1 MSGPSREHVESLTI
15 RASGPATHD
24 GRISLSELARI
35 ASGFQATLER
45 IAYSI
50 AVGRKRPGR
59 FPREI
64 ADAVRMDFVGFRR
77 GSAVLDL
84 QRPDDGALDASMLDA
99 PMLDDLLT
107 DTFSTLV
114 HGLDSLRR
122 NPFELPEFFNP
133 AIINGLV
140 TLCGGISRRNVSH
153 IDFFSKGH
161 NYFTLDAEM
170 RYVLQQAQ
178 RNSSQQELS
187 IVGRLHMGDF
197 DPLSLRCRIDTHSG
211 SVSCDLDHELRDAVL
226 DLIDSLVIASG
237 VAEMQ
242 PDGVSVRVLHLLEI
256 EGVETSTSISLDEL
270 AQREGTSPLVDVAQ
284 LRGEPIDDFDSFL
297 EIIRSAR

>member
-1 MSGPSREHVESLTI
+1 MPRPSHEQLESLSI
-15 RASGPATHD
+15 RASGPATQD
-24 GRISLSELARI
+24 GRLSLSELARI

-50 AVGRKRPGR
+50 VVGHKRPGR

-84 QRPDDGALDASMLDA
+84 QRPENEVF
-99 PMLDDLLT
+99 DDLLT
-107 DTFSTLV
+107 DSFNMLV
-114 HGLDSLRR
+114 SGLGSLRQD
-122 NPFELPEFFNP
+122 PLSVPEFFNP

-140 TLCGGISRRNVSH
+140 TLCGGISKRNISR
-153 IDFFSKGH
+153 IEFFSGERD
-161 NYFTLDAEM
+161 YFALDAEVCH
-170 RYVLQQAQ
+170 VLQQAQ
-178 RNSSQQELS
+178 KNSSQQELT

-211 SVSCDLDHELRDAVL
+211 SVSCDLDDELRETVL
-226 DLIDSLVIASG
+226 DLIDSLVIAGG

-242 PDGVSVRVLHLLEI
+242 PDGVTVRVLHLLEI
-256 EGVETSTSISLDEL
+256 EGVETSTTSSLDEI
-270 AQREGTSPLVDVAQ
+270 ARQQGVSPLVDISQ
-284 LRGEPIDDFDSFL
+284 LRGEPIEDFDSFL

>member
-1 MSGPSREHVESLTI
+1 MSDPSREHVESLTI

-35 ASGFQATLER
+35 VSGFQVTLER
-45 IAYSI
+45 IAYSVV
-50 AVGRKRPGR
+50 VGRKRPGR

-84 QRPDDGALDASMLDA
+84 QRPDDGV
-99 PMLDDLLT
+99 LDDLLT

-114 HGLDSLRR
+114 NGLNSLRR

-140 TLCGGISRRNVSH
+140 TLCGGISKHNVSH
-153 IDFFSKGH
+153 IDFFSKEYR
-161 NYFTLDAEM
+161 YFTLDAEM

-178 RNSSQQELS
+178 KNSSQQELT

-256 EGVETSTSISLDEL
+256 EGVETSAATSLDEL
-270 AQREGTSPLVDVAQ
+270 ARQEGISPLVDVAR

>member
-1 MSGPSREHVESLTI
+1 VPGSRHEQVESLTI
-15 RASGPATHD
+15 RASGPTTQD
-24 GRISLSELARI
+24 GRLSLSELARI

-50 AVGRKRPGR
+50 VVGRKRPGR

-84 QRPDDGALDASMLDA
+84 RRPENET
-99 PMLDDLLT
+99 LDDLLT
-107 DTFSTLV
+107 DSFNTLAA
-114 HGLDSLRR
+114 GLNSLRR
-122 NPFELPEFFNP
+122 SPVELPEFFNP

-140 TLCGGISRRNVSH
+140 TLCGGISKRNVNR
-153 IDFFSKGH
+153 IEFFTEGRA
-161 NYFTLDAEM
+161 YFTLDAEM
-170 RYVLQQAQ
+170 RNVLRQVQK
-178 RNSSQQELS
+178 NSSQQEIT

-211 SVSCDLDHELRDAVL
+211 SVSCDLDDELRERVL
-226 DLIDSLVIASG
+226 DLIDSLVIARG
-237 VAEMQ
+237 IAEMQ
-242 PDGVSVRVLHLLEI
+242 FDGGTVRVLHLLEI
-256 EGVETSTSISLDEL
+256 EGVETSTSSSLDAL
-270 AQREGTSPLVDVAQ
+270 AQQQGVSPLVDISQ